1 MKITAWVHATKTIGV
16 AITPERIENMK
27 CPKCGKEVNRLLA
40 LSRADNKTM
49 ICNKCGTKEAL
60 DAAGLTEGSSIRKS
74 ILACVGR
81 GSTPQER
88 VRAKCKGIQI
98 VEQTREQAEEYAK
111 DLSAEEVYYDM
122 LRKIVDAPTTL
133 HMKCSVRM
141 LIPIIDRKLRERGL

>member
-1 MKITAWVHATKTIGV
+1 MKITAWVHVTKTIGV

-49 ICNKCGTKEAL
+49 ICDKCGTKEAL

-81 GSTPQER
+81 GSHHRREL
-88 VRAKCKGIQI
+88 
-98 VEQTREQAEEYAK
+98 EQRCGQPAISGLWRIST
-111 DLSAEEVYYDM
+111 
-122 LRKIVDAPTTL
+122 LR
-133 HMKCSVRM
+133 
-141 LIPIIDRKLRERGL
+141 IIRRKL

>member
-1 MKITAWVHATKTIGV
+1 MKITAWVHVTKTIGV

-49 ICNKCGTKEAL
+49 ICDKCGTKEAL

-88 VRAKCKGIQI
+88 VRAKVQATGNKWA
-98 VEQTREQAEEYAK
+98 VENFNANPDYDPDVENNSETIMERTPVPFNMANVTLKLYAI
-111 DLSAEEVYYDM
+111 E
-122 LRKIVDAPTTL
+122 
-133 HMKCSVRM
+133 
-141 LIPIIDRKLRERGL
+141 